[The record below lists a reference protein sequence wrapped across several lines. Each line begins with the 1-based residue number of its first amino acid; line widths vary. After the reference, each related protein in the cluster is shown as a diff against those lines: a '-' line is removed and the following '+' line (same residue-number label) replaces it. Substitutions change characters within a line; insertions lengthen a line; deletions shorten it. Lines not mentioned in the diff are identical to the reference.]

1 MVTERGAY
9 RPGETVHV
17 TALVRDP
24 KADAAG
30 DLPLTLILKRPD
42 GVERERVLTQDQ
54 GLGARQVDLALSPTA
69 QRGTWRVALYADPKG
84 QPLAEAAFLVEDL
97 EPERLTFTPQSAT
110 PTLDLADP
118 PALTIEA
125 AYLYGAPA
133 GGLTVEGETR
143 LSATDSLPG
152 HPGYR
157 FGLAQ
162 EEVQPRSEALP
173 QAQTDAQ
180 GRATLIPQLPEMAPS
195 SRPLEAEIS
204 LRLIDGNGRPVERS
218 LKLPVTS
225 HQGRLGVKPLFD
237 GSVEEG
243 GSARFEV
250 LALGPDGARRAVK
263 GVRWT
268 LSKVETR
275 FQWYQQDGTWDY
287 EPVVSTQR
295 VADGTLDLNPDAAA
309 QVEAR
314 VGWGAYRL
322 ELSAQDGG
330 SLPVS
335 LAFEAGWYV
344 APGAA
349 DTPDLLKVSLD
360 RASYR
365 IGETARARIEP
376 RFPGTAVV
384 MVLDDR
390 LISQTMVEV
399 PAEGATVELPVTD
412 AWGPGAY
419 VVATLFRP
427 MDLAA
432 KRMPARA
439 LGLAWAAVDPGTRR
453 LMPGLTVT
461 EKASPRSPLE
471 IGIRV
476 PGLAAGEEAFVTVA
490 AVDQGI
496 LNLTAYQPPDPDGWY
511 FGQRRLGVALRDLYG
526 QLIDRMQGVPGVVRS
541 GGDGGIGRI
550 QGPPPT
556 EELVAFFSGIVRLDA
571 QGQARVSF
579 ALPDFNGSVRVM
591 AMAWT
596 RAGVGHAVKDVLV
609 RDPVVMAAALPRF
622 LAPGDRSRL
631 LLDLTHLEGPAGDFS
646 LTLAGESGHLR
657 FPDAAAPRTLHLA
670 EGGKA
675 RLSIPIQGETVGD
688 ERLLLTLRTP
698 DGRDLT
704 KRLTLGVRANNP
716 ETTQTHRLP
725 LPPGGEVRVGA
736 DLLTGLIPG
745 TGSVLVSV
753 GGAGRLDIPG
763 AVMALDRYPYGCSE
777 QLVSRALPL
786 LYLDEVALAAGLPAD
801 AKVKER
807 VTQAI
812 GEVLAN
818 QSPGGGFGAWDTGG
832 DDPWLDAYVTDFLI
846 RARERGYTVPA
857 IAFDNALD
865 NLRNRLSYVEDFSQG
880 GEGIAYALYD
890 LARTGRAAIGDL
902 RYYAETKLD
911 AFSTPL
917 AKAQLAAALALYGDR
932 PRAETTMRAAL
943 ATLDRERDGGA
954 WRMDYGSR
962 LRDAAALLT
971 LAAEAGGLGL
981 DLNALA
987 GRVAGAREAVQYT
1000 STQDDAWVL
1009 MAAAALMQGAARP
1022 ELAIDGASPVRPPLP
1037 AAGRGQ
1043 PGRPGPDH
1051 RQPRH
1056 PARGDPGHSHR
1067 GPGHPAGRG
1076 RDRLPHR
1083 TGLLR
1088 PDRPAGRAQ
1097 GRPPGPAAG
1106 GGAHGDR
1113 RYQAPGAAHRR

>member
-1 MVTERGAY
+1 
-9 RPGETVHV
+9 
-17 TALVRDP
+17 
-24 KADAAG
+24 
-30 DLPLTLILKRPD
+30 
-42 GVERERVLTQDQ
+42 
-54 GLGARQVDLALSPTA
+54 
-69 QRGTWRVALYADPKG
+69 
-84 QPLAEAAFLVEDL
+84 
-97 EPERLTFTPQSAT
+97 
-110 PTLDLADP
+110 
-118 PALTIEA
+118 
-125 AYLYGAPA
+125 
-133 GGLTVEGETR
+133 
-143 LSATDSLPG
+143 
-152 HPGYR
+152 
-157 FGLAQ
+157 
-162 EEVQPRSEALP
+162 
-173 QAQTDAQ
+173 
-180 GRATLIPQLPEMAPS
+180 
-195 SRPLEAEIS
+195 
-204 LRLIDGNGRPVERS
+204 
-218 LKLPVTS
+218 VTS
-225 HQGRLGVKPLFD
+225 RQGRLGVKPLFD

-250 LALGPDGARRAVK
+250 LALGPDGARQAVK

-295 VADGTLDLNPDAAA
+295 VADGTLDLTPDAAG

-360 RASYR
+360 RPNYR
-365 IGETARARIEP
+365 VGDNARARIQP

-384 MVLDDR
+384 MVVDDR

-399 PAEGATVELPVTD
+399 PAEGATVDLPVTD

-439 LGLAWAAVDPGTRR
+439 LGLAWAAVDPGARR
-453 LMPGLTVT
+453 LTPELTVT
-461 EKASPRSPLE
+461 EKASPRSPME
-471 IGIRV
+471 IDIRV
-476 PGLAAGEEAFVTVA
+476 PGLPAGEEAFVTIA

-556 EELVAFFSGIVRLDA
+556 EELVAFFSGIVRLDG

-579 ALPDFNGSVRVM
+579 PLPDFNGSVRVM

-631 LLDLTHLEGPAGDFS
+631 LLDLTHLEGPAGDFG

-657 FPDAAAPRTLHLA
+657 FPDAADPRSLHLT

-716 ETTQTHRLP
+716 ETIQTHRLP
-725 LPPGGEVRVGA
+725 LPPDGEVRVGP

-801 AKVKER
+801 ATVKER

-818 QSPGGGFGAWDTGG
+818 QSPGGGFGAWDTGS

-846 RARERGYTVPA
+846 RARERGYPIPA

-943 ATLDRERDGGA
+943 AALDRERDGGG

-987 GRVAGAREAVQYT
+987 GRVSSAREAVQYT

-1022 ELAIDGASPVRPPLP
+1022 ELAIDGATQSGPLYRRLDGANLAARALTIANRGTRPEEALVTVTGVPVTP
-1037 AAGRGQ
+1037 
-1043 PGRPGPDH
+1043 
-1051 RQPRH
+1051 
-1056 PARGDPGHSHR
+1056 
-1067 GPGHPAGRG
+1067 
-1076 RDRLPHR
+1076 
-1083 TGLLR
+1083 
-1088 PDRPAGRAQ
+1088 
-1097 GRPPGPAAG
+1097 PAAG
-1106 GGAHGDR
+1106 GSGYRIERAYYDLAGRRVEPKAVPQGQRLVAVLTVTADAKRQARLIVDDPLPAGFEIDNPHLIKAGDLTGIAWLGLEEAAAHTEFRSDRFIAALDRGAEAGAR
-1113 RYQAPGAAHRR
+1113 FQLAYRLRAVSPGAFTHPAATVVDMYRPQQRAWTGTGAVEVTASP